1 MVLFRPPSGQTAPR
15 ARFRRGT
22 RADTL
27 ARVTS
32 HRASMAS
39 DSNRREALNR
49 FVSQTLT
56 GDFAIEVAS
65 ADASF
70 RSYWRALPRD
80 GGATFIVMDAPPDKE
95 NLEPWLDV
103 GARLHKAGLH
113 SPEVLA

>member
-1 MVLFRPPSGQTAPR
+1 MVLFRPRSGQTVPR
-15 ARFRRGT
+15 AWFRRGT

-27 ARVTS
+27 ARVTFQ
-32 HRASMAS
+32 RASMTP

-70 RSYWRALPRD
+70 RSYWRVLPRD
-80 GGATFIVMDAPPDKE
+80 GGATFVVSLP
-95 NLEPWLDV
+95 
-103 GARLHKAGLH
+103 
-113 SPEVLA
+113 LA